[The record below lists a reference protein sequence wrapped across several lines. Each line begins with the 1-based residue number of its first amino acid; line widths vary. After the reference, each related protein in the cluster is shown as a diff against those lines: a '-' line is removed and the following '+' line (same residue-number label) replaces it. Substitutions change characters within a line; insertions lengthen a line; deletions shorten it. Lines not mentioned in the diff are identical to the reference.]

1 MPKLN
6 RWQPLGLVALVG
18 LVFLFGWLPNGM
30 LDDSQR
36 QQKPQLYLSV
46 TGTENNA
53 SLTTLAE
60 DISSRLA
67 ARHELVLVPQAS
79 PSSWRLFLSINQQ
92 QRIVIQAELT
102 APIQTR
108 DDQPRVARFVVD
120 GAESAAPNLSAQ
132 VVDMTLSEITS
143 ANE

>member
-18 LVFLFGWLPNGM
+18 LVFLFGWLPSGM

-120 GAESAAPNLSAQ
+120 GAENAAPNLSAQ

-143 ANE
+143 VNE